1 LQLLSNHD
9 PLDLVEVH
17 LVPPPVIELG
27 RPYAAMDSFRDN
39 WWGSRW
45 GDGDWRVERY
55 RTNGAKSSALG
66 HAEFLST
73 SQRKDAQDENAHLN
87 SLPVAGVWL
96 GQRAIAYVKAH
107 PEDNDAAEALALTVR
122 VTHLSC
128 SSGGSKEDGESAVSK
143 QAFEMLH
150 RMYPKSPWAAKT
162 PYYY

>member
-1 LQLLSNHD
+1 
-9 PLDLVEVH
+9 
-17 LVPPPVIELG
+17 
-27 RPYAAMDSFRDN
+27 MDSFRDN

-107 PEDNDAAEALALTVR
+107 PEDIDLILTYADLLRQKSHYVEAIAAHDAALAR
-122 VTHLSC
+122 V
-128 SSGGSKEDGESAVSK
+128 SA
-143 QAFEMLH
+143 
-150 RMYPKSPWAAKT
+150 
-162 PYYY
+162 